1 MDNQAL
7 YLKWRPQTFEDVIGQ
22 EHITTTLRNSLQQDR
37 VRHAYLFSGPR
48 GTGKTTTA
56 RLLAKAVNC
65 QHDNRGLHPCNE
77 CHNCIAV
84 SEGRFFDLIEIDAA
98 SHTGVDDVRDL
109 RDKIAFAPSEGR
121 FKVYIIDEVH
131 RFSGAAFD
139 ALLKTLEEPPGHAI
153 FVLATTEIEKVPA
166 TIKSR
171 CLMFEFRRVSVR
183 EVVER
188 LQLIADDENI
198 SIEPVALELIARQGT
213 GSVRDSISLL
223 DQVVANP
230 DQHITLD
237 IAQQMLGAVGG
248 QAVHAVVEAVLQG
261 DVAGALDL
269 LNEAVDM
276 GAAPRQFGQQ
286 VVDHL
291 RQVMLVQIG
300 GVDMVDASDEMR
312 AMLQNHAAMMPRAG
326 LLKAIRNFNTA
337 INDSRG
343 GWQPQLPLELAIVE
357 SIPADDAAAPMPAPE
372 ARVQQRIEKTRG
384 PTQDELAPPTD
395 AAPVDI
401 PFRDIQAGWL
411 QVVEFEALKR
421 TSIPALLKECNPLRL
436 EGDTLVLGIA
446 NHILKPKLENHV
458 KQVTEVIQ
466 AVYGQPLN
474 VVIEIAG
481 ETPTETRED
490 DLESFGINELG
501 AEITELD

>member
-22 EHITTTLRNSLQQDR
+22 DHITTTLRNSLQQNR

-65 QHDNRGLHPCNE
+65 QHDDLAQHPCND

-131 RFSGAAFD
+131 RFSSAAFD
-139 ALLKTLEEPPGHAI
+139 ALLKTLEEPPAHAI
-153 FVLATTEIEKVPA
+153 FVLATTEYDKVPA

-183 EVVER
+183 EVAER
-188 LQLIADDENI
+188 LQLICEDEGI
-198 SIEPVALELIARQGT
+198 SIEPSALELIARQGT

-223 DQVVANP
+223 DQVVADPN
-230 DQHITLD
+230 QHVTLQ
-237 IAQQMLGAVGG
+237 IAQQMLGAVGS
-248 QAVHAVVEAVLQG
+248 QAVQGIIEATFDGNAAL
-261 DVAGALDL
+261 ALDL

-276 GAAPRQFGQQ
+276 GAAPRQFGEQI
-286 VVDHL
+286 VEHL

-300 GVDMVDASDEMR
+300 GANLVDASDEMR
-312 AMLQNHAAMMPRAG
+312 AILEDHAGMIQRES
-326 LLKAIRNFNTA
+326 LLKALRNFNTA
-337 INDSRG
+337 LNDARG
-343 GWQPQLPLELAIVE
+343 GWQPQLPLEMAIVE
-357 SIPADDAAAPMPAPE
+357 SIPAEEALPPE
-372 ARVQQRIEKTRG
+372 ARAKQRFEKTRG
-384 PTQDELAPPTD
+384 PTQDELPPPTD
-395 AAPVDI
+395 APSETIDI
-401 PFRDIQAGWL
+401 GFQDMVAGWS
-411 QVVEFEALKR
+411 QVLDAPEFQR
-421 TSIPALLKECNPLRL
+421 TSIPALLKQSHPLRL
-436 EGDTLVLGIA
+436 DGSTLVLGMPSA
-446 NHILKPKLENHV
+446 MLKSKTENHLD
-458 KQVTEVIQ
+458 EVA
-466 AVYGQPLN
+466 AVLESVFGQKIN
-474 VVIEIAG
+474 VRLEVAG
-481 ETPTETRED
+481 EGTPEARDD
-490 DLESFGINELG
+490 DLESFGVNELG
-501 AEITELD
+501 AEISELD